1 VDADRRDRSDEVAV
15 WYRDHAALSLIARR
29 YLPRLAALNL
39 AWELVQLPLYTL
51 WREAS
56 AGYIAFA
63 VAHCTVGDIL
73 IGAAAL
79 ALALIATRAGPLAR
93 WPWLRIALIATCAGA
108 AYTLV
113 SEWMNTSL
121 RQGWEYSE
129 LMPTVELGG
138 FVIGLSPLAQWLVVP
153 PLALYLTRRSASR

>member
-1 VDADRRDRSDEVAV
+1 VPVGDFHWYGDRQAWRF
-15 WYRDHAALSLIARR
+15 IARA
-29 YLPRLAALNL
+29 YLPWLGGVNL
-39 AWELVQLPLYTL
+39 AWELAQLPLYTL

-79 ALALIATRAGPLAR
+79 LLALIVTRAGPLMQWR
-93 WPWLRIALIATCAGA
+93 WLRIVLVATSIGA

-121 RQGWEYSE
+121 RPSWQYSG
-129 LMPTVELGG
+129 LMPTLEVGG
-138 FVIGLSPLAQWLVVP
+138 FVIGLSPFAQWLVMP
-153 PLALYLTRRSASR
+153 PLAFYLARRSAQR

>member
-1 VDADRRDRSDEVAV
+1 M
-15 WYRDHAALSLIARR
+15 WYRDRAALSLIARR
-29 YLPRLAALNL
+29 YLPWLAALNL
-39 AWELVQLPLYTL
+39 AWELAQLPLYTL
-51 WREAS
+51 LREAS

-79 ALALIATRAGPLAR
+79 VLSLIVTRAGPLAR
-93 WPWLRIALIATCAGA
+93 WRWLRIALVATAAGA

-121 RQGWEYSE
+121 RQSWQYSE
-129 LMPTVELGG
+129 LMPTLELGG
-138 FVIGLSPLAQWLVVP
+138 IVVGLSPLAQ
-153 PLALYLTRRSASR
+153 

>member
-1 VDADRRDRSDEVAV
+1 M

-29 YLPRLAALNL
+29 YLPWFAGLNL
-39 AWELVQLPLYTL
+39 AWELAQLPLYTL

-79 ALALIATRAGPLAR
+79 ALALMATRAGPLKSWR
-93 WPWLRIALIATCAGA
+93 WRHIALVATAAGA

-121 RQGWEYSE
+121 RQGWQYSE
-129 LMPTVELGG
+129 LMPTLELGG
-138 FVIGLSPLAQWLVVP
+138 IVVGLSPLAQWLIVP
-153 PLALYLTRRSASR
+153 PLALYLARRTAPA

>member
-1 VDADRRDRSDEVAV
+1 MPVGNIP
-15 WYRDHAALSLIARR
+15 WYRDRHAWRFIACA
-29 YLPRLAALNL
+29 YLPWLAGLNL
-39 AWELVQLPLYTL
+39 AWELAQLPLYTI

-79 ALALIATRAGPLAR
+79 ALTLIAVRAGSPAR
-93 WPWLRIALIATCAGA
+93 WPWRQIALVATAAGA

-113 SEWMNTSL
+113 SEWMNTSV
-121 RQGWEYSE
+121 R
-129 LMPTVELGG
+129 
-138 FVIGLSPLAQWLVVP
+138 
-153 PLALYLTRRSASR
+153 

>member
-1 VDADRRDRSDEVAV
+1 MPVADTP
-15 WYRDHAALSLIARR
+15 WYRDREARRFIAYR
-29 YLPRLAALNL
+29 YLPWLAGLNL
-39 AWELVQLPLYTL
+39 AWELAQLPLYTI

-56 AGYIAFA
+56 AGHIAFA

-79 ALALIATRAGPLAR
+79 ALALIAVRAGALAR
-93 WPWLRIALIATCAGA
+93 WRWLHVTLTATAAGA

-121 RQGWEYSE
+121 RQGWAYSE
-129 LMPTVELGG
+129 SMPTLELGG
-138 FVIGLSPLAQWLVVP
+138 FAIGLAPLAQWLVVP
-153 PLALYLTRRSASR
+153 PLALYLARRGASR